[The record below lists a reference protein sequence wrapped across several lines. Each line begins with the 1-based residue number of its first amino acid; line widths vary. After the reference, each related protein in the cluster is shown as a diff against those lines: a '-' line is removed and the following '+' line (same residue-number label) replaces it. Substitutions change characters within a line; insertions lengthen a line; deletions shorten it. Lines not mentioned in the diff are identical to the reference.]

1 MYGTPTDP
9 MSSPSWHIPRRS
21 FLRGLGT
28 AVAVPVLDAMLS
40 GRAHAAGA
48 GAAAVDKFPKRIAW
62 IYVPNGK
69 NMADWT
75 PATTGADY
83 TLPSILE
90 PLAAHRRDFTLIS
103 GLALD
108 PANSHGDGGG
118 DHARASAAFLTG
130 VHPRK
135 TAGADIKAGISAD
148 QIAAA
153 RLGSATRLPSLELS
167 CDGGQRGGSCDSGYS
182 CAYQF
187 NISWRSE
194 TQPMNPEV
202 DPRAA
207 FARLF
212 GTGDAAASLEAAARR
227 ARQRKSVLDYVLE
240 DARDLSRR
248 LGEADRRKLD
258 EYLTGVREIEQRIER
273 AEKFGPA
280 KLPAGVVAPEM
291 FENFDEHARLM
302 YDILALAFQTDTTR
316 VSSFIVAHDG
326 SNRPYPSIGIRDGHH
341 DLSHH
346 RNDEAKKQQI
356 AQINRFHTSQFAAF
370 LARLKSIREGDGT
383 LLDNCTILYGSAIS
397 DGNKHLHE
405 DLPILVAGRGGG
417 SITTGQHVRVDD
429 KTPLTNLYRSM
440 LDTVGVPTEK
450 FGDSTG
456 KLDALFGRV

>member
-1 MYGTPTDP
+1 MTT
-9 MSSPSWHIPRRS
+9 PSWHIPRRT

-28 AVAVPVLDAMLS
+28 AVALPVLDAMMASRAFGATASS
-40 GRAHAAGA
+40 GATAKA
-48 GAAAVDKFPKRIAW
+48 FPKRIAW

-75 PATTGADY
+75 PATTGTNY
-83 TLPSILE
+83 EVPSILE
-90 PLAAHRRDFTLIS
+90 PLAQHRRDFTLVS

-108 PANSHGDGGG
+108 PANAHGDGGG

-135 TAGADIKAGISAD
+135 TAGADIKLGISAD
-148 QIAAA
+148 QIAANA
-153 RLGSATRLPSLELS
+153 IGGETRLPSLELS
-167 CDGGQRGGSCDSGYS
+167 CDGGQRAGSCDSGYS

-187 NISWRSE
+187 NVSWRSE

-207 FARLF
+207 FERLF
-212 GTGDAAASLEAAARR
+212 GNGDAGASLEAAARR
-227 ARQRKSVLDYVLE
+227 ARYRKSVLDFVLE
-240 DARDLSRR
+240 DTRSLSRG

-258 EYLTGVREIEQRIER
+258 EYLTAVREIEQRVER

-280 KLPAGVVAPEM
+280 KLPPGVVAPEM

-302 YDILALAFQTDTTR
+302 YDILALAFQTDSTR
-316 VSSFIVAHDG
+316 ISTFIVAHDG

-356 AQINRFHTSQFAAF
+356 AQINRFHTAQFSYF
-370 LARLKSIREGDGT
+370 LDKLKSIPEGNGS
-383 LLDNCTILYGSAIS
+383 LLDHCTILYGSAIS

-405 DLPILVAGRGGG
+405 NLPILVAGRGGG
-417 SITTGQHVRVDD
+417 RLASGQHIRVDEN
-429 KTPLTNLYRSM
+429 TPVTNLYRSM
-440 LDTVGVPTEK
+440 LETVGVATEK
-450 FGDSTG
+450 VGDSTG
-456 KLDALFGRV
+456 KLDQIFRARS

>member
-1 MYGTPTDP
+1 MTT
-9 MSSPSWHIPRRS
+9 PSWHIPRRT

-28 AVAVPVLDAMLS
+28 AVALPVLDAMVPS
-40 GRAHAAGA
+40 KAFGA
-48 GAAAVDKFPKRIAW
+48 SASGAAAKAFPKRIAW
-62 IYVPNGK
+62 VYVPNGK

-75 PATTGADY
+75 PAATGANY
-83 TLPSILE
+83 ELPSILE
-90 PLAAHRRDFTLIS
+90 PLAQHRRDFTLVS

-108 PANSHGDGGG
+108 PANAHGDGGG

-135 TAGADIKAGISAD
+135 TAGADIKLGISAD
-148 QIAAA
+148 QIAANKI
-153 RLGSATRLPSLELS
+153 GGETRLPSLELS
-167 CDGGQRGGSCDSGYS
+167 CDGGQRAGSCDSGYS

-187 NISWRSE
+187 NVSWRSE

-207 FARLF
+207 FERLF
-212 GTGDAAASLEAAARR
+212 GNRDVGASLEAAARR
-227 ARQRKSVLDYVLE
+227 ARYRKSVLDFVLE
-240 DARDLSRR
+240 DTRSLSRG

-258 EYLTGVREIEQRIER
+258 EYLTAVREIEKRVER

-280 KLPAGVVAPEM
+280 KLPAGVIAPEM

-302 YDILALAFQTDTTR
+302 YDILALAFQTDSTR
-316 VSSFIVAHDG
+316 VSTFIVAHDG

-346 RNDEAKKQQI
+346 RNDEAKKKQI
-356 AQINRFHTSQFAAF
+356 AQINRFHTAQFSYF
-370 LARLKSIREGDGT
+370 LDKLKSIPEGNGT

-405 DLPILVAGRGGG
+405 NLPILVAGHGGG
-417 SITTGQHVRVDD
+417 RIASGQHVRVDEN
-429 KTPLTNLYRSM
+429 TPVTNLYRSM
-440 LDTVGVPTEK
+440 LETVDVSTEK
-450 FGDSTG
+450 VGDSTG
-456 KLDALFGRV
+456 RLEQIFRARP